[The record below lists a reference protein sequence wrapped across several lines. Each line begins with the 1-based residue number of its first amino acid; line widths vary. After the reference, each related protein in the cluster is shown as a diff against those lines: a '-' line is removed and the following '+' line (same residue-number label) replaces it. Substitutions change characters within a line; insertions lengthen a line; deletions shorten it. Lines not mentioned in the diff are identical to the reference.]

1 MAAIAPALDTA
12 IKDVPRIIWAG
23 VTPGDTL
30 DALLLKQQYGLA
42 ASVQAVGTF
51 GGATITMQ
59 VSNDGTNW
67 ASVNDVNSATVT
79 MTAATQYFEMSL
91 SSAYIRGVIA
101 GGSGSDIDV
110 ILVLRGSS
118 GV

>member
-1 MAAIAPALDTA
+1 MPAIAPAVDTT
-12 IKDVPRIIWAG
+12 IKDVPRIIWSG
-23 VTPGDTL
+23 VAPGDTL
-30 DALLLKQQYGLA
+30 DALVLKQQYGLA

-67 ASVNDVNSATVT
+67 ANVSDVSSVPVV
-79 MTAATQYFEMSL
+79 MTTATQYYEMSL

-110 ILVLRGSS
+110 ILVLRGSN